1 MNFDEKFSNARI
13 DEGIKG
19 EAIKAGVK
27 KGIAGAKN
35 LGSKAAAGA
44 KAFGA
49 KAKTAAGKAATGAK
63 ETYKKVK
70 KYYNEPYTTTRGKV
84 VRSQRGALSTGVV
97 LGATASKLAAKKKA
111 KNESLVEAMDR
122 HIINMQ
128 NEAAIG
134 AALKGAAGKVGA
146 AAKNFGSKAG
156 AKAKDLGAKAAAGAK
171 KAGAELKA
179 VGKNTVQGAKT
190 VGGAIKKHPYR
201 TAAVVGGAAGLGAGA
216 VGAKKAYDNWKS

>member
-1 MNFDEKFSNARI
+1 MNFDERFSNARI

-19 EAIKAGVK
+19 EAIKKGLKTAAG
-27 KGIAGAKN
+27 
-35 LGSKAAAGA
+35 KAAAGA

-49 KAKTAAGKAATGAK
+49 KAKSVAGKAKEGAK
-63 ETYKKVK
+63 VGFNKAKAFAKDPRTKLAASGAALGWSA
-70 KYYNEPYTTTRGKV
+70 RGI
-84 VRSQRGALSTGVV
+84 AN
-97 LGATASKLAAKKKA
+97 KLAAKKKA

-122 HIINMQ
+122 HITNMQ

-146 AAKNFGSKAG
+146 AAKNLGS
-156 AKAKDLGAKAAAGAK
+156 KAAAGAK

>member
-1 MNFDEKFSNARI
+1 MNLDERFSNARI

-49 KAKTAAGKAATGAK
+49 KAKTAAGKAAAGAK

-70 KYYNEPYTTTRGKV
+70 KYYNEPYTTTRGRV
-84 VRSQRGALSTGVV
+84 VRAQRGALSTGVV

-111 KNESLVEAMDR
+111 KNESLVESLDR
-122 HIINMQ
+122 VIANVK
-128 NEAAIG
+128 NEAAVG
-134 AALKGAAGKVGA
+134 AALKGAAGKVAG
-146 AAKNFGSKAG
+146 AAKNFGSKAATG
-156 AKAKDLGAKAAAGAK
+156 AKNLGSKAKAAAA
-171 KAGAELKA
+171 KAGQELKG
-179 VGKNTVQGAKT
+179 VGKNTVAGAKA

-216 VGAKKAYDNWKS
+216 VGAKKAYDNWRS